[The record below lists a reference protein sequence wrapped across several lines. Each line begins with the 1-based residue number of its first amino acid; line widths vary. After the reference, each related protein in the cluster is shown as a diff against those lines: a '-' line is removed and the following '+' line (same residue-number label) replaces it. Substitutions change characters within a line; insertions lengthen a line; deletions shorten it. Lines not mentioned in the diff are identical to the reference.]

1 MKCFTSIVSFKK
13 QQCRHV
19 SWATPRNKSGNG
31 SVKMRVMPRGREGTE
46 CLVALLVPFDE
57 VAMQFVQEDTVRAA
71 SDKADS
77 C

>member
-1 MKCFTSIVSFKK
+1 
-13 QQCRHV
+13 
-19 SWATPRNKSGNG
+19 
-31 SVKMRVMPRGREGTE
+31 MRVMPRGREGTE

-57 VAMQFVQEDTVRAA
+57 VAMQIVQEDTVRAA